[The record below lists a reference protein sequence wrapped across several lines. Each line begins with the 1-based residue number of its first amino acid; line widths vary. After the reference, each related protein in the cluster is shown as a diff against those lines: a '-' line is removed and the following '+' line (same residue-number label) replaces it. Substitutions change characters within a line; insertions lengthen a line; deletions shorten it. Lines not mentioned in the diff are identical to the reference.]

1 MQGLLPSRTVIG
13 AVPLRGAVSAP
24 TRPGLPCSVE
34 SRRLSACAD
43 LAASWSALAKR
54 AVTTNPFFE
63 PGFLLPAAQHLV
75 AFREVSVLLVW
86 QDGAGGQERRLVGF
100 MPYRRRARMLR
111 AESVT
116 GCEDD
121 RLLCDWPL
129 IDRDAALPAA
139 GALLRALKANGMI
152 GEGLRLHALA
162 PDNPLRLLLT
172 TAARLEGLAITASL
186 QAPLAPSGSAGPG
199 PQLSLQEAR
208 NQSELRD
215 GVEILMA
222 LEASGATGRAGSA
235 AVQDNRE
242 AAFLRAMSRN
252 LAREKLCRVSLLMEG
267 SRTVAAALTLGRGKR
282 RWLYKAA
289 VEETENQ
296 QETRDRQDGLLALIR
311 QGSPGLELLAG
322 GDQLVL
328 PASAG
333 LTVHDLAFSDPSP
346 RRPVDLARRLRAS
359 LDRGLFRPRP

>member
-1 MQGLLPSRTVIG
+1 MQGLLPSRPMIG
-13 AVPLRGAVSAP
+13 AVPPRGAVSVPVRSGAP
-24 TRPGLPCSVE
+24 CIVE
-34 SRRLSACAD
+34 SRRLPACAEIS
-43 LAASWSALAKR
+43 ASWSALAKH
-54 AVTTNPFFE
+54 AVTANPFFE

-75 AFREVSVLLVW
+75 AFRDVSVLLVW
-86 QDGAGGQERRLVGF
+86 QDSTGGQERRLVGF
-100 MPYRRRARMLR
+100 MPYRRKARMLR
-111 AESVT
+111 GESVT

-129 IDRDAALPAA
+129 IDRDAALPVA
-139 GALLRALKANGMI
+139 GALLRALRANGMM
-152 GEGLRLHALA
+152 GEGLRVHGLA
-162 PDNPLRLLLT
+162 PDNPLRLLLA
-172 TAARLEGLAITASL
+172 TAARLEGLAIIASL
-186 QAPLAPSGSAGPG
+186 RAPRPASGSAGPG
-199 PQLSLQEAR
+199 PQFSLHEAR

-252 LAREKLCRVSLLMEG
+252 LAREKLCRVSLLMDA

-289 VEETENQ
+289 AEEAGNQ
-296 QETRDRQDGLLALIR
+296 QETWDRQDGLLALIQR
-311 QGSPGLELLAG
+311 SSPGLELLG
-322 GDQLVL
+322 LGDQFVL

-333 LTVHDLAFSDPSP
+333 MPVHDLALSDPSP
-346 RRPVDLARRLRAS
+346 RRPIDLARRLRAS